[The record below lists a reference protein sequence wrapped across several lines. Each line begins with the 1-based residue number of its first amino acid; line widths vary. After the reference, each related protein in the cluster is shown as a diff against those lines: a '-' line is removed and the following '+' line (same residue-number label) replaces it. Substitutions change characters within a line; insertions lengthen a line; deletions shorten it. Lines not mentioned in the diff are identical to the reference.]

1 MAYVRSAP
9 QSSKSVVLQTTDLS
23 CVLDLRS
30 TLTKDRSK
38 NGPSSTDG
46 QPPNP
51 KTPRLEKNPRFPER
65 DPPPTATPDTTPTAD
80 TPSEDVAHNP
90 HPIPARGTA
99 NQPTLPL
106 VSQGTTNGTI
116 PFVVYPA
123 DLSSLINSAVAAA
136 INKNATPKTAKNH
149 ARRKREQNRKVLA
162 RASAP
167 PPASQITVP
176 TSPITATPP
185 EAAPYPPTPHP
196 TPAHTSSTGKLLD
209 NSLNSSIDSPALSYG
224 NDDHDPPTLDTAASA
239 SPPPAPRIPR
249 YGSLYLDHSSAR
261 HSHRPP
267 PKSDAVPARK
277 PRRERNLSPTT
288 LDRTHRLSTNPITGS
303 GITIRDVVEVVAAE
317 FMGQRPPVYIYV
329 NQKSPPHPPKPI
341 YPRRRKQHTTSHAA
355 APARQASPPAA
366 ALTKEAT
373 PPPPPRPPR
382 RTADGSPFS
391 GNERPGFEL
400 SPPPTKGI
408 RIARA
413 SSPPPPRRTA
423 PARLVFPAATPD
435 APAP

>member
-1 MAYVRSAP
+1 MEIQGITDTPSKNPVLSQPDLLLHRLPRRPADTLHPTKESTMAYVKSAP
-9 QSSKSVVLQTTDLS
+9 QSSKSAVLQTTDLS

-80 TPSEDVAHNP
+80 PPSEDVAHNP

-196 TPAHTSSTGKLLD
+196 TPAHTSSTGRLLD
-209 NSLNSSIDSPALSYG
+209 NSLNSSIDSPALPYG

-267 PKSDAVPARK
+267 PQIGRSPSQETKEGTQPVTHHPGPHSPAQHEPHHGIRHHYPGRRGSCGRRIHGTAATGVYLRK
-277 PRRERNLSPTT
+277 PTKPTPPAKAHISAPTQTTHNQPRCRSRPASPTT
-288 LDRTHRLSTNPITGS
+288 SCCFD
-303 GITIRDVVEVVAAE
+303 
-317 FMGQRPPVYIYV
+317 
-329 NQKSPPHPPKPI
+329 
-341 YPRRRKQHTTSHAA
+341 
-355 APARQASPPAA
+355 
-366 ALTKEAT
+366 
-373 PPPPPRPPR
+373 
-382 RTADGSPFS
+382 
-391 GNERPGFEL
+391 
-400 SPPPTKGI
+400 
-408 RIARA
+408 
-413 SSPPPPRRTA
+413 
-423 PARLVFPAATPD
+423 
-435 APAP
+435 